1 VLGHRGKTWL
11 SAAFWLLI
19 MFTAFWPAAGRA
31 AGSAGFA
38 LSDWNLPVLAVS
50 AQSPM
55 EAQMLG
61 ERPSPS
67 PSMAPKSYLQDI
79 APGLERDQLGTT
91 FRLPQNF
98 RISFRYNG
106 DNSTG
111 VAQRLAQS
119 PLLFKYS
126 MDYCISPNLRVGLS
140 GFLFQ
145 PPTDHLSFLRQK
157 NDLLM
162 GWGPS
167 LKYDLGRWSFTF
179 QSQVEK
185 ARPEE
190 DKDIQSWLRV
200 WYAF

>member
-1 VLGHRGKTWL
+1 
-11 SAAFWLLI
+11 
-19 MFTAFWPAAGRA
+19 
-31 AGSAGFA
+31 
-38 LSDWNLPVLAVS
+38 
-50 AQSPM
+50 
-55 EAQMLG
+55 
-61 ERPSPS
+61 
-67 PSMAPKSYLQDI
+67 
-79 APGLERDQLGTT
+79 
-91 FRLPQNF
+91 
-98 RISFRYNG
+98 
-106 DNSTG
+106 
-111 VAQRLAQS
+111 
-119 PLLFKYS
+119 

>member
-1 VLGHRGKTWL
+1 MIV
-11 SAAFWLLI
+11 
-19 MFTAFWPAAGRA
+19 TAFWPATGNA
-31 AGSAGFA
+31 AALGIFA
-38 LSDWNLPVLAVS
+38 SPLLALS
-50 AQSPM
+50 AQSPL
-55 EAQMLG
+55 EAQMLEG
-61 ERPSPS
+61 NSPS
-67 PSMAPKSYLQDI
+67 SHNL
-79 APGLERDQLGTT
+79 APGLEKDQLGTT

-98 RISFRYNG
+98 RISFRYNR
-106 DNSTG
+106 DNPTDPG
-111 VAQRLAQS
+111 ERRLAQS

-126 MDYCISPNLRVGLS
+126 MDYYLSPNLRVGLS

-145 PPTDHLSFLRQK
+145 PPADHLSFLRQK

-167 LKYDLGRWSFTF
+167 LKYDLGRWSFAF

-185 ARPEE
+185 GRERGRPEE